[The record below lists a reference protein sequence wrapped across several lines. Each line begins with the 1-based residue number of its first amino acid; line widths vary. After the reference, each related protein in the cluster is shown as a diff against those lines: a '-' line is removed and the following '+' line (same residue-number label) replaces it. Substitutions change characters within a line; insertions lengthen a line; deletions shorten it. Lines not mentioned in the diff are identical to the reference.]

1 MKQVTRNALILGAV
15 EVVLGV
21 LIYFDL
27 LGLLSNLHLHWRI
40 HTAMG
45 FPVTYMGAWLLYW
58 CGKLWQQ
65 ADDPERWR
73 QTASQMIGKYLQ
85 FSGAAADGRSGACDA
100 GMDAPGDSLYGFPP
114 DGIGPS
120 GTDAVPPSMGD
131 APPVSGIGN
140 RPAPAVGWAGR
151 FCCENAQFHSCESYI
166 SQKFIENA
174 NLGAFLEKN
183 LAIGSPTC
191 YYN

>member
-1 MKQVTRNALILGAV
+1 MLKVRKNDPEPTPEGGGDAGENQEQRSAMKQVTRNALILGAV

-73 QTASQMIGKYLQ
+73 QTASQMIGKY
-85 FSGAAADGRSGACDA
+85 RSSPA
-100 GMDAPGDSLYGFPP
+100 LL
-114 DGIGPS
+114 
-120 GTDAVPPSMGD
+120 
-131 APPVSGIGN
+131 PVV
-140 RPAPAVGWAGR
+140 AVGLVMLEWTLRGTA
-151 FCCENAQFHSCESYI
+151 YMV
-166 SQKFIENA
+166 
-174 NLGAFLEKN
+174 FLLME
-183 LAIGSPTC
+183 LVPLELMLFPLLWEMRRL
-191 YYN
+191 

>member
-1 MKQVTRNALILGAV
+1 MEKNQEQRSAMKQVTRNALILGAV

-27 LGLLSNLHLHWRI
+27 LGLLSNLHLHWWI

-73 QTASQMIGKYLQ
+73 QTASQMIGKY
-85 FSGAAADGRSGACDA
+85 RSSPA
-100 GMDAPGDSLYGFPP
+100 LL
-114 DGIGPS
+114 
-120 GTDAVPPSMGD
+120 
-131 APPVSGIGN
+131 PV
-140 RPAPAVGWAGR
+140 AAVGLVMLEWTLRGTA
-151 FCCENAQFHSCESYI
+151 YMV
-166 SQKFIENA
+166 
-174 NLGAFLEKN
+174 FLLME
-183 LAIGSPTC
+183 LVPLELMLFPLLWEMRRL
-191 YYN
+191 

>member
-1 MKQVTRNALILGAV
+1 MLKVRKNDPEPTPEGGGDDGEKSRTAQRDEAGDPERFDSGAV

-65 ADDPERWR
+65 ADDPEQWR
-73 QTASQMIGKYLQ
+73 QTVRQIEKGISTPPIITLVYVVGLI
-85 FSGAAADGRSGACDA
+85 AAERALWKTS
-100 GMDAPGDSLYGFPP
+100 Y
-114 DGIGPS
+114 
-120 GTDAVPPSMGD
+120 AVISILM
-131 APPVSGIGN
+131 
-140 RPAPAVGWAGR
+140 VG
-151 FCCENAQFHSCESYI
+151 
-166 SQKFIENA
+166 
-174 NLGAFLEKN
+174 LLFLLFLPLLRKMRR
-183 LAIGSPTC
+183 L
-191 YYN
+191 